1 MNDMERWLLDW
12 GKTAMEKEKFDEM
25 VQHFLKMD
33 SGNRTFTEA
42 YKKGEPYYFKRHKS
56 LIVPSEMINSYFG
69 CAKYRMSAEIVEIL
83 QKFGA
88 RRAYR
93 QIYEGGKQSSAILVW
108 VFEV

>member
-1 MNDMERWLLDW
+1 MNDMEKWLLDW
-12 GKTAMEKEKFDEM
+12 RKLAMEKQKFDEM

-42 YKKGEPYYFKRHKS
+42 YKKDEPYYFKRHKS

-69 CAKYRMSAEIVEIL
+69 CNKYRMSAEIVTIL

-93 QIYEGGKQSSAILVW
+93 QIYEGGKQSSAILCW

>member
-1 MNDMERWLLDW
+1 MEI
-12 GKTAMEKEKFDEM
+12 TKEKIDEA

-56 LIVPSEMINSYFG
+56 LIVPSEMINNYFG
-69 CAKYRMSAEIVEIL
+69 CSKYRMSAEVVEIL
-83 QKFGA
+83 HKYNA

-93 QIYEGGKQSSAILVW
+93 QIYEDGKQSSAILVW

>member
-1 MNDMERWLLDW
+1 LAFLRYVFYKEINMEI
-12 GKTAMEKEKFDEM
+12 TKEKIDEAI
-25 VQHFLKMD
+25 QHFLKMD

-56 LIVPSEMINSYFG
+56 LIVPSEMINNYFG
-69 CAKYRMSAEIVEIL
+69 CSKYRMSTEIVEIL

-93 QIYEGGKQSSAILVW
+93 QIYENGKQGSAILVW

>member
-1 MNDMERWLLDW
+1 MEI
-12 GKTAMEKEKFDEM
+12 TKEKIDEA

-42 YKKGEPYYFKRHKS
+42 YNKGEPYYFKRHKS

-69 CAKYRMSAEIVEIL
+69 CSKYRMSAEIVAIL
-83 QKFGA
+83 QKYGA

-93 QIYEGGKQSSAILVW
+93 QIYENGKQSSAILVW

>member
-1 MNDMERWLLDW
+1 MEI
-12 GKTAMEKEKFDEM
+12 TKEKIDEM

-42 YKKGEPYYFKRHKS
+42 YNKGEPYYFKRHKS
-56 LIVPSEMINSYFG
+56 LIVPSEMINTYFG
-69 CAKYRMSAEIVEIL
+69 CPKYRMSAEIVEIL

-93 QIYEGGKQSSAILVW
+93 QIYENGKQSSAILVW

>member
-1 MNDMERWLLDW
+1 MNDMEKWLLDW

-25 VQHFLKMD
+25 VQYFMKMD

-42 YKKGEPYYFKRHKS
+42 YNKGEPYYFKRHKS
-56 LIVPSEMINSYFG
+56 LIVPSEMLNNYFG
-69 CAKYRMSAEIVEIL
+69 CNKYRMSAEIVEIL
-83 QKFGA
+83 QKYGA

-93 QIYEGGKQSSAILVW
+93 QIYENGKQGSAILVW

>member
-1 MNDMERWLLDW
+1 MEI
-12 GKTAMEKEKFDEM
+12 TKEKIDEA

-56 LIVPSEMINSYFG
+56 LIVPSEMINNYFG
-69 CAKYRMSAEIVEIL
+69 CSKYRMSAEIVEIL
-83 QKFGA
+83 QKYGA

-93 QIYEGGKQSSAILVW
+93 QIYEDGKQSSAILVW

>member
-1 MNDMERWLLDW
+1 MEI
-12 GKTAMEKEKFDEM
+12 TKEKIDEA

-56 LIVPSEMINSYFG
+56 LIVPSEMINNYFG
-69 CAKYRMSAEIVEIL
+69 CSKYRMSAEVVEIL
-83 QKFGA
+83 QKYNA

-93 QIYEGGKQSSAILVW
+93 QIYEDGKQSSAILVW

>member
-1 MNDMERWLLDW
+1 
-12 GKTAMEKEKFDEM
+12 MEKEKFDEM
-25 VQHFLKMD
+25 VQYFKKMD

-42 YKKGEPYYFKRHKS
+42 YKKGEPYYFKRHSS